1 MHPKKINM
9 AQVKKGDT
17 IKVHYKGTLTD
28 GSLFDSSEGKE
39 PLEFTVGEQMV
50 IYGFDNGVLDMQVG
64 DKKTLNIPCLE
75 AYGEMNTELMIEIP
89 KSELPEELGEVTEGM
104 QLNMV
109 NQDGYE
115 LPVEVIEIKEDAIVL
130 DGNHPLA
137 GQDLIFEVELVEI
150 VNA

>member
-1 MHPKKINM
+1 M

-28 GSLFDSSEGKE
+28 GSLFDSSEGKD
-39 PLEFTVGEQMV
+39 PLEFTVGENMV
-50 IYGFDNGVLDMQVG
+50 IFGFDNGVMNMAIG
-64 DKKTLNIPCLE
+64 EKKTLNIPSME
-75 AYGEMNTELMIEIP
+75 AYGAVNEDLIIEIP
-89 KSELPEELGEVTEGM
+89 KAELPEELGEITEGM

-115 LPVEVIEIKEDAIVL
+115 IPVEVIEIKEDAIVL

-137 GQDLIFEVELVEI
+137 GMDLIFEVELVEI
-150 VNA
+150 VA

>member
-1 MHPKKINM
+1 
-9 AQVKKGDT
+9 
-17 IKVHYKGTLTD
+17 
-28 GSLFDSSEGKE
+28 
-39 PLEFTVGEQMV
+39 
-50 IYGFDNGVLDMQVG
+50 
-64 DKKTLNIPCLE
+64 
-75 AYGEMNTELMIEIP
+75 MNTELMIEIP

-137 GQDLIFEVELVEI
+137 GQDLILKW
-150 VNA
+150 NWLK

>member
-1 MHPKKINM
+1 M

-17 IKVHYKGTLTD
+17 IKVHYTGTLTD

>member
-1 MHPKKINM
+1 M

-50 IYGFDNGVLDMQVG
+50 IYGFDNGVLEMQVG
-64 DKKTLNIPCLE
+64 DKKTLNIPCFE

-150 VNA
+150 VNG

>member
-1 MHPKKINM
+1 M

-50 IYGFDNGVLDMQVG
+50 IYGFDNGVLDMKVG

>member
-1 MHPKKINM
+1 MPPKKIKM

-28 GSLFDSSEGKE
+28 GSLFDSSEGKD
-39 PLEFTVGEQMV
+39 PLEFTVGENMV
-50 IYGFDNGVLDMQVG
+50 IFGFDNGVLNMAIG
-64 DKKTLNIPCLE
+64 DKKTLNIPSME
-75 AYGEMNTELMIEIP
+75 AYGQVNEDLVIEIP
-89 KSELPEELGEVTEGM
+89 KSELPEELGEISEGM

-115 LPVEVIEIKEDAIVL
+115 IPVEVIEIKEDAIVL

-137 GQDLIFEVELVEI
+137 GMDLIFEVELVEI
-150 VNA
+150 VA

>member
-1 MHPKKINM
+1 M

>member
-1 MHPKKINM
+1 M

-50 IYGFDNGVLDMQVG
+50 IYGFDNGVLDMKVG

-137 GQDLIFEVELVEI
+137 GQDLILKW
-150 VNA
+150 NWLK

>member
-1 MHPKKINM
+1 M

-17 IKVHYKGTLTD
+17 IKVHYTGTLTD

-50 IYGFDNGVLDMQVG
+50 IYGFDNGVLDMKVG

>member
-1 MHPKKINM
+1 MSPKKIKM

-28 GSLFDSSEGKE
+28 GSLFDSSEGKD
-39 PLEFTVGEQMV
+39 PLEFTVGENMV
-50 IYGFDNGVLDMQVG
+50 IFGFDNGVMNMAIG
-64 DKKTLNIPCLE
+64 EKKTLNIPSME
-75 AYGEMNTELMIEIP
+75 AYGAVNEDLVIEIP
-89 KSELPEELGEVTEGM
+89 KAELPEELGEITEGM

-115 LPVEVIEIKEDAIVL
+115 IPVEVIEIKEDAIVL

-137 GQDLIFEVELVEI
+137 GMDLVFEVELVEI
-150 VNA
+150 VA

>member
-1 MHPKKINM
+1 M

-28 GSLFDSSEGKE
+28 GSLFDSSEGKD
-39 PLEFTVGEQMV
+39 PLEFTVGENMV
-50 IYGFDNGVLDMQVG
+50 IFGFDNGVMNMAIG
-64 DKKTLNIPCLE
+64 EKKTLNIPSME
-75 AYGEMNTELMIEIP
+75 AYGAVNEDLVIEIP
-89 KSELPEELGEVTEGM
+89 KAELPEELGEITEGM

-115 LPVEVIEIKEDAIVL
+115 IPVEVIEIKEDAIVL

-137 GQDLIFEVELVEI
+137 GMDLIFEVELVEI
-150 VNA
+150 VA

>member
-1 MHPKKINM
+1 M

-17 IKVHYKGTLTD
+17 IKVHYTGTLTD

-89 KSELPEELGEVTEGM
+89 KSELTEGM